1 MGGTCG
7 ADSISTETSKM
18 REACGMESWG
28 RAFQAVD
35 RQEAMEAMVRRL
47 DFIPSSVGGHWK
59 VLSWEACDWIYF
71 LECYPGCMEEAG
83 GRKWERSQAG

>member
-1 MGGTCG
+1 
-7 ADSISTETSKM
+7 
-18 REACGMESWG
+18 MESWG

-71 LECYPGCMEEAG
+71 LECCMEAAWRRREAG
-83 GRKWERSQAG
+83 SGRGTRRDEVPRSCSF